1 MQPPIQ
7 SPMRVEG
14 QPADKFS
21 LKAFLKFLTRSYQHD
36 SLIDSEK
43 GLTSKACVNSSGAY
57 MAKRMHNKRQV
68 SKKEISPAL
77 LAGLLA
83 VMFVG
88 AGWVVLHSTA
98 GPLMRAGEKLSCGLC
113 VPIVGN
119 TGASI
124 HKQVDAGGDEPPSFF
139 FECFSPVVDLPALQG
154 ILVPQN

>member
-14 QPADKFS
+14 QPAAQFS
-21 LKAFLKFLTRSYQHD
+21 SKAFLKFLTRSCQRD
-36 SLIDSEK
+36 SRIESEK
-43 GLTSKACVNSSGAY
+43 GLTSKACVNRSGAY
-57 MAKRMHNKRQV
+57 IAKRMHNKQKL
-68 SKKEISPAL
+68 SKKEMSQAL

-83 VMFVG
+83 VMFLG
-88 AGWVVLHSTA
+88 AGWVVLQSTV
-98 GPLMRAGEKLSCGLC
+98 GPLMRAGEKLSCC
-113 VPIVGN
+113 ISVPIVEN

-124 HKQVDAGGDEPPSFF
+124 HKQDQAGGDEQPSFF